1 MFQRPRKKQHAIDI
15 WPGFVDALATVLMV
29 IIFVLMTFV
38 IAQLYLTDALTD
50 KEENVSVLER
60 KVHELTSILST
71 ERESKE
77 NLSKKKEQLDEL
89 LSDLNKRLAKLN
101 EDLDSKKDALKEKEV
116 SHRSVLEEMEYLKR
130 QIDRLLKSITLYET
144 TTEDNENKIQDLTKK
159 LNQALL
165 QRVEELN
172 HLNDQINSLKE
183 KNQLL
188 SKDADANKSLT
199 RIGQYRSEFF
209 GKLQKVLGNRNDI
222 RVVGDR
228 FVFQSEVL
236 FDKASAELGGEGQKG
251 LDLLVTALKEISASI
266 PKELPWILRID
277 GHTDHLPIRSLQY
290 PSNWELSSA
299 RAIAVVKYLISKGI
313 PESHLVAAGFGQHQP
328 LSDGKD
334 EKELAK
340 NRRIEFKL
348 DQR

>member
-1 MFQRPRKKQHAIDI
+1 MFQRSRKKHHSIDI

-50 KEENVSVLER
+50 KEENVSMLER
-60 KVHELTSILST
+60 KVHELTSVLST
-71 ERESKE
+71 ERRTKE
-77 NLSKKKEQLDEL
+77 DLEKQKVQLDEL
-89 LSDLNKRLAKLN
+89 LLDLNKRLAKLN
-101 EDLDSKKDALKEKEV
+101 EDLASKKDALKEKEV
-116 SHRSVLEEMEYLKR
+116 SHRSVLEEMEYLKN
-130 QIDRLLKSITLYET
+130 QIDRLLRSITLYEK
-144 TTEDNENKIQDLTKK
+144 TTEENESKIQDLTKK

-165 QRVEELN
+165 ERVEELN
-172 HLNDQINSLKE
+172 HLNDQINALKE
-183 KNQLL
+183 QNVKL
-188 SKDADANKSLT
+188 SKDADATKSLT

-209 GKLQKVLGNRNDI
+209 GKLQKVLGDRNDI

-266 PKELPWILRID
+266 PKELSWILRVD
-277 GHTDHLPIRSLQY
+277 GHTDHLPIRNTQY

-328 LSDGKD
+328 LSTGND

>member
-1 MFQRPRKKQHAIDI
+1 MFQRSRKQQHSIDI

-71 ERESKE
+71 ERQRKE
-77 NLSKKKEQLDEL
+77 DLAKKKVQLDDL
-89 LSDLNKRLAKLN
+89 LADLNKRLAKLN

-144 TTEDNENKIQDLTKK
+144 TTVNNEHKIQDLTKK

-165 QRVEELN
+165 ERVEELN

-183 KNQLL
+183 KNIML

-209 GKLQKVLGNRNDI
+209 GKLQKVLGNRSDI

-277 GHTDHLPIRSLQY
+277 GHTDQLPIRSTQY

-328 LSDGKD
+328 LTDGKD
-334 EKELAK
+334 EKDLAK

>member
-1 MFQRPRKKQHAIDI
+1 MFRRSHKKHHTTDI
-15 WPGFVDALATVLMV
+15 WPGFVDVLATVLMV

-38 IAQLYLTDALTD
+38 VAQVYLTDALTN
-50 KEENVSVLER
+50 KEESLSVLER
-60 KVHELTSILST
+60 KVHELTKVASS
-71 ERESKE
+71 EREDKE
-77 NLSKKKEQLDEL
+77 ALEKKKVLLDEL
-89 LSDLNKRLAKLN
+89 LADLNDRLARLN
-101 EDLDSKKDALKEKEV
+101 KDLASKRDALHEKEI
-116 SHRSVLEEMEYLKR
+116 SHRSILEEVEYLR
-130 QIDRLLKSITLYET
+130 HQIDRLLKSITLYEIT
-144 TTEDNENKIQDLTKK
+144 TVNNENKIEDLTQKI
-159 LNQALL
+159 NQALL
-165 QRVEELN
+165 EHVEELN
-172 HLNDQINSLKE
+172 HLNDQINTLKDSNI
-183 KNQLL
+183 KL
-188 SKDADANKSLT
+188 SKESDINKSLT
-199 RIGQYRSEFF
+199 RISQYRSEFF
-209 GKLQKVLGNRNDI
+209 GKLQKVLGNRSDI

-251 LDLLVTALKEISASI
+251 LDLLVAALKEISTSI
-266 PKELPWILRID
+266 PKELPWILRVD
-277 GHTDHLPIRSLQY
+277 GHTDQLPIRSPQY

-328 LSDGKD
+328 LATGRD

>member
-1 MFQRPRKKQHAIDI
+1 MFQRSRKKQNSIDI

-50 KEENVSVLER
+50 KEESVSALER

-71 ERESKE
+71 ERQSKE
-77 NLSKKKEQLDEL
+77 DLAKKKVQLDEL
-89 LSDLNKRLAKLN
+89 LADLNKRLAKLN

-116 SHRSVLEEMEYLKR
+116 SHRSVMEEMEYLKH

-144 TTEDNENKIQDLTKK
+144 TTVDNEHKIKDLTKK

-165 QRVEELN
+165 ERVEELN

-183 KNQLL
+183 KNIML

-277 GHTDHLPIRSLQY
+277 GHTDQLPIRSLQY

-299 RAIAVVKYLISKGI
+299 RAIAVVKYMISKGI